1 MTRRS
6 VNLQVIELRFLGSLP
21 LLETLIIT
29 GNPVTVVPDY
39 RIQVLKIFT
48 DRAKQVCDIYHFN
61 FNCTHL

>member
-6 VNLQVIELRFLGSLP
+6 VNLQVIELRVLGSLP

-39 RIQVLKIFT
+39 RIQVLKIFA
-48 DRAKQVCDIYHFN
+48 DRAKQVCDI
-61 FNCTHL
+61 